1 VSSAVRRHG
10 IRTLITAAILLVA
23 LPASADDERPELQRM
38 RFIERGD
45 DLIVTEVKFGKLF
58 DAEAFQAL
66 SSGFP
71 STVAV
76 GASVYAKGT
85 STPVQVQLLVR
96 SVVYDLWDE
105 VYVIKFEG
113 DPRKPIKVKSPAEA
127 LKLLTSVDDLPI
139 AKLVDLPYDDIFYLH
154 LTVKL
159 NPVSTQTLTEMRRW
173 LSQGTGGGLDRGG
186 VFFGNFVS
194 VFVNPKIAEADRVL
208 RLRSQPFYRPRP

>member
-1 VSSAVRRHG
+1 MAR
-10 IRTLITAAILLVA
+10 IPTLLAVA
-23 LPASADDERPELQRM
+23 LLLIARPASADDEQRELQHM

-45 DLIVTEVKFGKLF
+45 DLIVTDVKFGKLF

-76 GASVYAKGT
+76 AAAVFPKGA

-96 SVVYDLWDE
+96 SMVYDLWDE

-127 LKLLTSVDDLPI
+127 LKLLTSIDDLPI
-139 AKLVDLPYDDIFYLH
+139 AKLVDIPYDDVFYLQ
-154 LTVKL
+154 LTIKL

-208 RLRSQPFYRPRP
+208 RIRSQPPFYRPRP